1 MKIILLLNPMSKFK
15 KIDNLISD
23 KGRGVLSL
31 I

>member
-1 MKIILLLNPMSKFK
+1 MKMIILLNPMSIFK
-15 KIDNLISD
+15 KIDNLILD